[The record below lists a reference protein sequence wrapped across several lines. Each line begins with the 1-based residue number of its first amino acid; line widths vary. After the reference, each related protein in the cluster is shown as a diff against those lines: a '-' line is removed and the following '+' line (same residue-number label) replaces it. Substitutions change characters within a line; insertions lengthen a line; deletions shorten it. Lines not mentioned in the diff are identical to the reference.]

1 MGRIAVSY
9 VDVPRRPP
17 APAVALVIGVHA
29 FLAYAFIT
37 GLAYTVVEQIAP
49 ELKTFDVV
57 EPAPPA
63 EEPAPEPQT
72 AENPS
77 PVEVSPSPVP
87 FQSNPL
93 SSAQAQGPT
102 SQGGAAA
109 SSARL
114 LRGAFN
120 NESDYPSAA
129 RRQEQQGTV
138 RVTYTVG
145 TDGRVSNCTV
155 VQSSGS
161 SSLDSTTC
169 RIFRSRFRY
178 APARDAAG
186 NPVSTTVRSSV
197 TWQLT

>member
-1 MGRIAVSY
+1 MSY
-9 VDVPRRPP
+9 VDVSRRPP
-17 APAVALVIGVHA
+17 APAMAFVVGVHA
-29 FLAYAFIT
+29 FLAWAFIT
-37 GLAYTVVEQIAP
+37 GLAYTVVETVTP

-63 EEPAPEPQT
+63 EEPAPEPQA

-77 PVEVSPSPVP
+77 PVDAAPSPVP
-87 FQSNPL
+87 VRSNPL
-93 SSAQAQGPT
+93 SSAPTQGTP
-102 SQGGAAA
+102 SRGGAAA

-120 NESDYPSAA
+120 NETDYPAAA
-129 RRQEQQGTV
+129 RREEEQGAV

-145 TDGRVSNCTV
+145 TDGRVTNCTV

-169 RIFRSRFRY
+169 RIFERRFRY

-186 NPVSTTVRSSV
+186 NPVPTTIRSSV
-197 TWQLT
+197 VWQLT